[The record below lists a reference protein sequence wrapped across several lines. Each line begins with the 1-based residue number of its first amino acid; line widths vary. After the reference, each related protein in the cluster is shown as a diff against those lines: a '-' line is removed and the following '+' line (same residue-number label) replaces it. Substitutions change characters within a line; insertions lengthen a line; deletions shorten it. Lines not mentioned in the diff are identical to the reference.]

1 MIEGDHAELFVQ
13 LSEREGIKM
22 RYWNGFKTP
31 KASLAR
37 SKVFHFM
44 FYNSV
49 LESVHENHF

>member
-31 KASLAR
+31 KASPAK
-37 SKVFHFM
+37 SEVFSLH
-44 FYNSV
+44 V
-49 LESVHENHF
+49 L

>member
-31 KASLAR
+31 EASPAR
-37 SKVFHFM
+37 SEVFSLH
-44 FYNSV
+44 V
-49 LESVHENHF
+49 L